1 MEMTLLIQQ
10 WTHTFSDVTFLHC
23 NGEDGVITTGEG
35 VDDLTGKPGR
45 RSLDDRHS
53 PTTLDGVH
61 TGETVNTAGGELACQ
76 PTLAIRQNRDSN
88 GSTDSEV
95 RKG

>member
-10 WTHTFSDVTFLHC
+10 WTHTFSRVAFLHR

-35 VDDLTGKPGR
+35 IADLTGKPGC
-45 RSLDDRHS
+45 RSVDDGHS

-61 TGETVNTAGGELACQ
+61 TGETVNTAGCELACQ
-76 PTLAIRQNRDSN
+76 PTLAI
-88 GSTDSEV
+88 
-95 RKG
+95 